1 MKSYSLRRINVISIT
16 FGLLLCLVQV
26 PVNAAGSKP
35 QLSVSCG
42 QIIGEVDENG
52 TYGSFNPTVKV
63 SYYGLPLK
71 ITAYY
76 SEQPNTPLS
85 ETGQKITTVEGKSS
99 SANFY
104 RSDLDFSYKFLQF
117 GQKQTGYYKMYL
129 VAIDNLKRKST
140 FTCTYKD
147 YYFSTALSGSKSTNP
162 NSVANSRGFNRSSCT
177 YNGKKLYGRVYF
189 TKYSF
194 ESDFKVYVTDY
205 SFESDLKVYLTD
217 YSFEANS
224 CGRWYPTSYS
234 FESDFKVY
242 LTNYS
247 FESDFKVYETD
258 YSFEAGR

>member
-1 MKSYSLRRINVISIT
+1 MKHYSLTRVCLISLT
-16 FGLLLCLVQV
+16 FGLLLSFVQV
-26 PVNAAGSKP
+26 PVNAAGTKP
-35 QLSVSCG
+35 KLSVTCG

-76 SEQPNTPLS
+76 SEQPNTQLS
-85 ETGQKITTVEGKSS
+85 ETGQRIITVEGKSS
-99 SANFY
+99 SSNFY
-104 RSDLDFSYKFLQF
+104 KSDLDFSYKFLQF

-129 VAIDNLKRKST
+129 VAVDNLKRKST

-147 YYFSTALSGSKSTNP
+147 YYFSTALSGSQSTNP
-162 NSVANSRGFNRSSCT
+162 NTFTNSRGFNRSSCT

-217 YSFEANS
+217 YSFDANS
-224 CGRWYPTSYS
+224 CGKWYPTSYS
-234 FESDFKVY
+234 FDADFKVY

-247 FESDFKVYETD
+247 FESNFKIYETD
-258 YSFEAGR
+258 YSFEAGK